1 MEVSFRANGCLTK
14 NNSGGGRPSY
24 ENAVK
29 SKSRNSNLELL
40 RILSMILIIAHH
52 YSVHGGFSLADSA
65 LTINKVLV
73 QILSLGGKIGV
84 ICFVLITGYF
94 MITSTFKFKKL
105 LKLVLEVLVYSIGIM
120 IVFYLFGLA
129 DFNFKEFGRCI
140 MPVTH
145 SAYWFATTYVA
156 LYILTPF
163 INKFIGVLS
172 QKEYLGLL
180 FVFFILSSIV
190 PTFLLG
196 SFGIGNVGL
205 FIFFYM
211 ISAYIRLYPL
221 SFKGLFENLKVGVF
235 LSVVSLGS
243 LILSV
248 IVFDFMGLLH
258 PIFSNH
264 ATYFMSITSPLA
276 ILCAISLFLLFKN
289 LQIKGSKFINQIALS
304 MFGVYLIHDNLFV
317 RPFLWHQLFQNAS
330 YIDSSLLFLHA
341 LLAISLVFVISTVI
355 DQIRIIVFE
364 KPLFKMI
371 DKFENRY
378 ASSLNRLKLSIVG
391 FVDRYIL

>member
-1 MEVSFRANGCLTK
+1 MV
-14 NNSGGGRPSY
+14 GGGKTPSCITGIK
-24 ENAVK
+24 NK
-29 SKSRNSNLELL
+29 TRDSNLELL
-40 RILSMILIIAHH
+40 RIVSMILIIAHH
-52 YSVHGGFSLADSA
+52 YSVHGGFSLADSV

-94 MITSTFKFKKL
+94 MITSSFKFKKL
-105 LKLVLEVLVYSIGIM
+105 LKLVLEVLVYSVGIM
-120 IVFYLFGLA
+120 AVFYLFGFA
-129 DFNFKEFGRCI
+129 DFNLKEFGRCL
-140 MPVTH
+140 MPITH

-163 INKFIGVLS
+163 VNKFIRALT
-172 QKEYLGLL
+172 QKEYLGIL
-180 FVFFILSSIV
+180 FVFFIFSSII

-211 ISAYIRLYPL
+211 IAAYIRLYPL
-221 SFKGLFENLKVGVF
+221 SFRGLFGNLKVGIL
-235 LSVVSLGS
+235 LSMVSSVL

-248 IVFDFMGLLH
+248 IVFDVMGFIH

-276 ILCAISLFLLFKN
+276 ILCAVSLFLLFKN
-289 LQIKGSKFINQIALS
+289 LQIGESKFINQIALS

-317 RPFLWHQLFQNAS
+317 RPFLWHQIFQNAA
-330 YIDSSLLFLHA
+330 YFDSTFLFLHA
-341 LLAISLVFVISTVI
+341 LIVIFVTFVICTII
-355 DQIRIIVFE
+355 DQIRIIILE
-364 KPLFKMI
+364 KPLFKLI
-371 DKFENRY
+371 DYLEERY
-378 ASSLNRLKLSIVG
+378 SGTLSGLKMFLDS
-391 FVDRYIL
+391 FVEKYIL